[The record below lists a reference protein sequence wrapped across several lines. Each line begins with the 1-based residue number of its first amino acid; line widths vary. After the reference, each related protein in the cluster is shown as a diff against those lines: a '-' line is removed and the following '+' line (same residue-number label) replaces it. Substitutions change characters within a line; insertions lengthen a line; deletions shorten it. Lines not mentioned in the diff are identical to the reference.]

1 MNACL
6 FMDRYKKAK
15 MNHKLSSSRNDP
27 ERNNPLHNFKVHV
40 GIHYITWYYPFNS
53 GQFSWLYSSRGSS
66 SRIKRTHKA
75 DYDIISGRIL
85 DNLESCINPMNFNKS
100 KKASRT
106 SRTCPW
112 YNVYEFLILGFDI
125 FEWIWWFF
133 TFLNP
138 KDLRFFWIHVF
149 C

>member
-100 KKASRT
+100 KKRLEPLELVLDTMYMNSL
-106 SRTCPW
+106 SW
-112 YNVYEFLILGFDI
+112 DL
-125 FEWIWWFF
+125 
-133 TFLNP
+133 TFLSGFGGFS
-138 KDLRFFWIHVF
+138 LF
-149 C
+149 